1 MPQQSS
7 NTTYCRSSQKTKS
20 LSYECKPSNT
30 TSFPSLGSPAQ
41 MVEAPVFHPTE
52 REFQDPLEY
61 IDRIRPVAEK
71 FGLCRV
77 VPPPNFKVGVHNSMI
92 NFSYL
97 FDKMLTSVL
106 LLTALFQRWDVSLP
120 FLLVTFHL

>member
-1 MPQQSS
+1 MYHGI
-7 NTTYCRSSQKTKS
+7 NTYFRSSQKAKS
-20 LSYECKPSNT
+20 TSYACKPSNT

-52 REFQDPLEY
+52 KEFQDPLEY

-77 VPPPNFKVGVHNSMI
+77 VPPSNFKVNV
-92 NFSYL
+92 
-97 FDKMLTSVL
+97 K
-106 LLTALFQRWDVSLP
+106 WDVQLSILG
-120 FLLVTFHL
+120 

>member
-1 MPQQSS
+1 
-7 NTTYCRSSQKTKS
+7 
-20 LSYECKPSNT
+20 
-30 TSFPSLGSPAQ
+30 

-77 VPPPNFKVGVHNSMI
+77 VPPPNFKVGVQQLHD
-92 NFSYL
+92 L
-97 FDKMLTSVL
+97 FILS
-106 LLTALFQRWDVSLP
+106 
-120 FLLVTFHL
+120 